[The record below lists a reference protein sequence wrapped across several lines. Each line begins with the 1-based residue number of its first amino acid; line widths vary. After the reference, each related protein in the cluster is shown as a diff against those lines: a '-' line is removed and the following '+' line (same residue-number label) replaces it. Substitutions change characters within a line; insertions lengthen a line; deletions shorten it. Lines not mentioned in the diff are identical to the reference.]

1 LQVEIQNRLAVAVL
15 IPNLEILITDAEESE
30 IKSFQFS
37 PKEWLPVNWQE
48 THPEFL
54 QHGAP
59 SGELFQ
65 SDLLISLPQNAAGY
79 RVRIFYPQ

>member
-1 LQVEIQNRLAVAVL
+1 MEIENRLAVAVL
-15 IPNLEILITDAEESE
+15 IPNLEVSITDAEESE

-65 SDLLISLPQNAAGY
+65 TELAISLPQNAAGY
-79 RVRIFYPQ
+79 RVQIFYPQ